1 MKSENF
7 KLSCANVFKLID
19 FNNDKFQ
26 MCLIKLFCKSKQ
38 VNQSDE
44 IRK

>member
-1 MKSENF
+1 MKSEKF
-7 KLSCANVFKLID
+7 KLSCTNVFKLID
-19 FNNDKFQ
+19 FKNDKFKV
-26 MCLIKLFCKSKQ
+26 CLIKLFCKSKQ